1 MRPIYNVSYLTQ
13 LETEKLCDLLYEK
26 TGYDVPIV
34 HDNVSKNNPDPN
46 QRGGILEKTTATEY
60 EIIIGN
66 CDREV
71 VKQPKVADY
80 YEIRIEDKKIY
91 LNSGSPYATTMAVSE
106 FIKMVESNDT
116 IDSNMSVSNAN
127 YRQVLKDY
135 DSKTYYRP
143 TWYDEFNGTEI
154 DEKIVSCLECQ
165 GR

>member
-1 MRPIYNVSYLTQ
+1 
-13 LETEKLCDLLYEK
+13 
-26 TGYDVPIV
+26 
-34 HDNVSKNNPDPN
+34 
-46 QRGGILEKTTATEY
+46 
-60 EIIIGN
+60 
-66 CDREV
+66 
-71 VKQPKVADY
+71 
-80 YEIRIEDKKIY
+80 
-91 LNSGSPYATTMAVSE
+91 
-106 FIKMVESNDT
+106 MVESNDT